1 MNLDDES
8 RIEEREN
15 EIHLDLPAAHSE
27 GRMARQVLRKFA
39 EVRGMLEREIETLE
53 LVASEL
59 LGNAVDHGGGG
70 AAMDRSDIVGKVRMQ
85 LTLRVL
91 VDGWKLSVADEGGA
105 SPEDVIDLIDPE
117 GMPDLEDERGRG
129 FFLMKTMVEALHV
142 EKSADGRGLS
152 FIAERRF
159 EAPSED

>member
-1 MNLDDES
+1 MSSDGQS

-27 GRMARQVLRKFA
+27 SRMARQVLRKFA

-70 AAMDRSDIVGKVRMQ
+70 AAMDCSDIVGKVRMR
-85 LTLRVL
+85 LTLHVQA
-91 VDGWKLSVADEGGA
+91 DGWKLSVADEGGA
-105 SPEDVIDLIDPE
+105 SPEDVMELIDPE

-129 FFLMKTMVEALHV
+129 FFLMKTMVEALYV
-142 EKSADGRGLS
+142 EKSPDGLGLS
-152 FIAERRF
+152 FIAERKF
-159 EAPSED
+159 EAAPED

>member
-8 RIEEREN
+8 HIEESEN
-15 EIHLDLPAAHSE
+15 GVFLDLPAAHSE

-70 AAMDRSDIVGKVRMQ
+70 AAMERSDVVGKVRMR
-85 LTLRVL
+85 LTLQVQA
-91 VDGWKLSVADEGGA
+91 DGWKLAVADEGGA
-105 SPEDVIDLIDPE
+105 QPADVKDLIDPE
-117 GMPDLEDERGRG
+117 GFPDLEDERGRG
-129 FFLMKTMVEALHV
+129 FFLMKSMVDSLHV

-152 FIAERRF
+152 FIAERKF
-159 EAPSED
+159 ESGSKG